1 MAAAVAEVS
10 FKGLSY
16 HLPSCLL
23 LPLSR
28 GTLVNLVIYFG
39 ATTL

>member
-16 HLPSCLL
+16 PPFLSCLL

-28 GTLVNLVIYFG
+28 GTLVNLVI
-39 ATTL
+39 